1 MNVKD
6 VKRQARGLSCT
17 LLENTLNTLINAE
30 FDAFIG
36 ATRYERTQRRATLQ
50 RVAAKQLQS
59 TNKRTTQGTDKLY
72 RMGTR
77 TRRFDTTAGTLTLTI
92 PRPNRGGYVP
102 SFLPRYKRYAN
113 ELKRTIVE
121 AYANGVSTCKMTRLI
136 NAMGINGISP
146 TQVSKIVA
154 ETNKTVD
161 AFRCR
166 SLRDTYFPVLFID
179 ATFQKIRIESS
190 TKLMPVLIVMG
201 LDPNTH
207 KQDVLSIEIF
217 PEESTKSYTAL
228 LTKLKQRG
236 LDCPKLIVSDGHSG
250 IINAIKDVMPETK
263 WQLCQAHFARSV
275 LSRVKNKDA
284 QKRIGKEL
292 VLMWHSSSYEYAVER
307 AIEIYKRYK
316 DKYPA
321 AMRSFVNDNI
331 SVMDTLTFMN
341 FKDIPMRMI
350 TTSNRIE
357 RVNLE
362 MKRRVSQVGVFP
374 NVESCLRLNTLVCM
388 EYIKVGICAPSF
400 SLSRCRGLLA
410 QSPTGFI

>member
-6 VKRQARGLSCT
+6 IKRQARGLSCT
-17 LLENTLNTLINAE
+17 LLENMLNTLISAE

-36 ATRYERTQRRATLQ
+36 ATRYEHTQHRTTLQSTQRRTAQ
-50 RVAAKQLQS
+50 G
-59 TNKRTTQGTDKLY
+59 TTRACQGTDKLY

-92 PRPNRGGYVP
+92 PRPNHGGYVP

-113 ELKRTIVE
+113 ELKRTIIE

-136 NAMGINGISP
+136 DAMGINGISQ
-146 TQVSKIVA
+146 TQVSRIVA
-154 ETNKTVD
+154 ETNRTVD

-179 ATFQKIRIESS
+179 ATFQKIRIEGG

-201 LDPNTH
+201 LDPNMH

-236 LDCPKLIVSDGHSG
+236 LESPKLIVSDGHSG

-275 LSRVKNKDA
+275 LSHVKDEDA
-284 QKRIGKEL
+284 QRVIGKEL
-292 VLMWHSSSYEYAVER
+292 VLMWHSSSYERAVDR
-307 AIEIYKRYK
+307 AIAIYERYK

-321 AMRSFVNDNI
+321 AMRSYHNDNL
-331 SVMDTLTFMN
+331 SVMDTLTFLN
-341 FKDIPMRMI
+341 FKDIPARMI

-357 RVNLE
+357 RMNLE
-362 MKRRVSQVGVFP
+362 MKRRAAQVGIFP

-388 EYIKVGICAPSF
+388 EYVKTKIYAPSF
-400 SLSRCRGLLA
+400 IPSQTDEIL
-410 QSPTGFI
+410 

>member
-1 MNVKD
+1 MNVKEL
-6 VKRQARGLSCT
+6 KRQARGLSCT
-17 LLENTLNTLINAE
+17 LLENMLNTLIGAE

-36 ATRYERTQRRATLQ
+36 ATRYERTQRRTA
-50 RVAAKQLQS
+50 
-59 TNKRTTQGTDKLY
+59 QGTDKLY

-92 PRPNRGGYVP
+92 PRPNHGGYVP

-113 ELKRTIVE
+113 ELKRTIIE
-121 AYANGVSTCKMTRLI
+121 AYANGISTCKMTRLI
-136 NAMGINGISP
+136 NAMGINGISQ
-146 TQVSKIVA
+146 TQVSRIVA
-154 ETNKTVD
+154 ETNRTVD

-179 ATFQKIRIESS
+179 ATFQKIRIEGS
-190 TKLMPVLIVMG
+190 TAKQMPVLIVMG

-236 LDCPKLIVSDGHSG
+236 LESPKLIVSDGHSG

-275 LSRVKNKDA
+275 LSHVTDKDA
-284 QKRIGKEL
+284 KCIIGKEL
-292 VLMWHSSSYEYAVER
+292 VLMWHSSSYERAVDR
-307 AIEIYKRYK
+307 AISIYERYK

-321 AMRSFVNDNI
+321 AMRSYHNDNL

-341 FKDIPMRMI
+341 FKDMPAR
-350 TTSNRIE
+350 TY
-357 RVNLE
+357 
-362 MKRRVSQVGVFP
+362 
-374 NVESCLRLNTLVCM
+374 ES
-388 EYIKVGICAPSF
+388 
-400 SLSRCRGLLA
+400 
-410 QSPTGFI
+410 

>member
-1 MNVKD
+1 MGNNMNVKD

-30 FDAFIG
+30 FDALIG
-36 ATRYERTQRRATLQ
+36 ATRYER
-50 RVAAKQLQS
+50 

-102 SFLPRYKRYAN
+102 SFLPRYKRYSN

-121 AYANGVSTCKMTRLI
+121 AYANGVSTHKMARLI
-136 NAMGINGISP
+136 NAMGINGISQ
-146 TQVSKIVA
+146 TQVSKIVT
-154 ETNKTVD
+154 ETNKIVD
-161 AFRCR
+161 AFRCK

-179 ATFQKIRIESS
+179 ATFQKIRIEGS

-201 LDPNTH
+201 LEPNTH
-207 KQDVLSIEIF
+207 KQDILSIEIF

-236 LDCPKLIVSDGHSG
+236 LDCPKLIVSDGHAG
-250 IINAIKDVMPETK
+250 IINAIKDVMPTTK

-275 LSRVKNKDA
+275 LSRVKDKNA
-284 QKRIGKEL
+284 QKKIGKEL
-292 VLMWHSSSYEYAVER
+292 VHMWHSSSYEHAVER
-307 AIEIYKRYK
+307 AIAIYKRYE

-321 AMRSFVNDNI
+321 AMRSFVNDNL
-331 SVMDTLTFMN
+331 SVMDTLTFLN

-357 RVNLE
+357 RMNLE
-362 MKRRVSQVGVFP
+362 LRRRVSQVGIFP
-374 NVESCLRLNTLVCM
+374 NIESCLRLNTLVCM
-388 EYIKVGICAPSF
+388 EYVKSEIYSPSF
-400 SLSRCRGLLA
+400 FLSSTDNKL
-410 QSPTGFI
+410 

>member
-1 MNVKD
+1 M
-6 VKRQARGLSCT
+6 
-17 LLENTLNTLINAE
+17 LNTLINAE

-36 ATRYERTQRRATLQ
+36 ASRYEH
-50 RVAAKQLQS
+50 
-59 TNKRTTQGTDKLY
+59 TNKRATQGTDKLY

-102 SFLPRYKRYAN
+102 SFLPRYKRYAK
-113 ELKRTIVE
+113 ELKKTIVE
-121 AYANGVSTCKMTRLI
+121 AYANGVSTCKMMRLI
-136 NAMGINGISP
+136 DAMGINGISQ
-146 TQVSKIVA
+146 TQVSRIVA

-166 SLRDTYFPVLFID
+166 SLHDTYFPVLFID
-179 ATFQKIRIESS
+179 ATFQKIRTEDG

-201 LDPNTH
+201 LDPNTR

-236 LDCPKLIVSDGHSG
+236 LESPKLIISDGHSG
-250 IINAIKDVMPETK
+250 IINAIKDVMPGAK

-275 LSRVKNKDA
+275 LSHVKDKDA

-292 VLMWHSSSYEYAVER
+292 VLMWHSSTHEHAVER
-307 AIEIYKRYK
+307 AIAIYERYK
-316 DKYPA
+316 YKYPA
-321 AMRSFVNDNI
+321 AMRSFANDNL
-331 SVMDTLTFMN
+331 SVMDTLTFLN
-341 FKDIPMRMI
+341 FEDIPMQMI

-357 RVNLE
+357 RMNLE
-362 MKRRVSQVGVFP
+362 LRRRTQQVGTFP

-388 EYIKVGICAPSF
+388 EYVKTEICSPLF
-400 SLSRCRGLLA
+400 SLPQTDDIL
-410 QSPTGFI
+410 

>member
-17 LLENTLNTLINAE
+17 LLENTLINAE

-36 ATRYERTQRRATLQ
+36 ATRYERT
-50 RVAAKQLQS
+50 
-59 TNKRTTQGTDKLY
+59 NKRTTQGTDKIY

-121 AYANGVSTCKMTRLI
+121 AYANGVSTHKMARLI
-136 NAMGINGISP
+136 NAMGINGISQ
-146 TQVSKIVA
+146 TQVSKVVT
-154 ETNKTVD
+154 ETNKSVD
-161 AFRCR
+161 AFRCK

-179 ATFQKIRIESS
+179 ATFQKIRIEGS

-236 LDCPKLIVSDGHSG
+236 LECPKLIVSDGHAG
-250 IINAIKDVMPETK
+250 IINAIKDVMP
-263 WQLCQAHFARSV
+263 
-275 LSRVKNKDA
+275 
-284 QKRIGKEL
+284 
-292 VLMWHSSSYEYAVER
+292 
-307 AIEIYKRYK
+307 
-316 DKYPA
+316 
-321 AMRSFVNDNI
+321 
-331 SVMDTLTFMN
+331 
-341 FKDIPMRMI
+341 
-350 TTSNRIE
+350 
-357 RVNLE
+357 
-362 MKRRVSQVGVFP
+362 
-374 NVESCLRLNTLVCM
+374 
-388 EYIKVGICAPSF
+388 
-400 SLSRCRGLLA
+400 
-410 QSPTGFI
+410 